1 GTTQLAGAEPALDS
15 TYGILE
21 RGDGRIWVA
30 TVDGLA
36 RVAGDR
42 IERTRAPDPL
52 LERPI
57 YALAEDRD
65 GRVWIGTDV
74 GVRIWDGRRLATLDA
89 RGGLIGSETNRDAL
103 MVDRRGR
110 VWIGTDRG
118 VTRHDPALVE
128 PVDDGP
134 PVTITHMTLAGE
146 PVDLDG
152 PLTIPSGVSDL
163 TIDFRSLPFR
173 DERRLRFRTFLE
185 GLDAGWRPAARIPS
199 QSVRYSHLPPGTYRF
214 RVQAVGPHGDGG
226 AIASTPVIDVTPPF
240 WRSWWFRASVALA
253 AIVLMGL
260 SVQVL
265 QGRRYARRLAR
276 EVASRT
282 RELAAS
288 EQAVRRESQRLST
301 VLTSISDGVLA
312 VRGDGAIV
320 LGNLAAGDLVGRAV
334 DDLIGQPLDRF
345 FPDLTVALGRGEGRL
360 ADPVFAYPF
369 TTPAGEDLDLEV
381 SIAPLAEDDGDA
393 FGWVLAF
400 RDVTDRRRLEQE
412 SIRSQKLESLGVLA
426 GGLAHDFNNLMTV
439 VLGHLSVI
447 EEGPA
452 LSVGD
457 RASLRRMR
465 DATEQARGLTSQLLT
480 FARGGE
486 PRKQPSDLGEL
497 ARRTAEL
504 VTSGSSCGVD
514 LDLPDD
520 LPAAEVDPGQLE
532 QVFSN
537 LLINARQAMPEGGV
551 IRVRGR
557 AATRGADPR
566 VEITIVDEGPGIAA
580 EIADRIF
587 EPYFTTKDGG
597 SGLGLSICYSIVR
610 RHGGELRV
618 SSPAAGGAAF
628 TVSLPA
634 TQARVDDA
642 PPTASTTAAVE
653 GLRVLVL
660 DDEEPVRDIMMR
672 MLEREG
678 HECVGVATGEE
689 AIDAHARALGEGRPY
704 DVVVVDLTIAD
715 GMGGAEAFAH
725 IRRREPDVR
734 GIVASGYSH
743 DPIMS
748 HHEQHGF
755 GAALRKPFDR
765 SSLARAVGAVLE
777 TAPVSGGDE

>member
-1 GTTQLAGAEPALDS
+1 
-15 TYGILE
+15 
-21 RGDGRIWVA
+21 
-30 TVDGLA
+30 
-36 RVAGDR
+36 
-42 IERTRAPDPL
+42 
-52 LERPI
+52 
-57 YALAEDRD
+57 
-65 GRVWIGTDV
+65 
-74 GVRIWDGRRLATLDA
+74 
-89 RGGLIGSETNRDAL
+89 

-128 PVDDGP
+128 PVVDP
-134 PVTITHMTLAGE
+134 PSVTITQIALAGE
-146 PVDLDG
+146 PVDLDE
-152 PLTIPSGVSDL
+152 PLTIRAGVSDL
-163 TIDFRSLPFR
+163 TIEFRSLPFR

-214 RVQAVGPHGDGG
+214 GVQAVGPRGDGG

-240 WRSWWFRASVALA
+240 WRSWWFRAMVALA
-253 AIVLMGL
+253 AIVLMAL
-260 SVQVL
+260 SFQVM

-288 EQAVRRESQRLST
+288 EQAVQRESRRLST

-312 VRGDGAIV
+312 VRADGCIV
-320 LGNLAAGDLVGRAV
+320 LGNLAAADLVGCAN
-334 DDLIGQPLDRF
+334 DELIGQPLDRF
-345 FPDLTVALGRGEGRL
+345 FPDLSVTPEQPGDRL
-360 ADPVFAYPF
+360 ADPVFEYPF
-369 TTPAGEDLDLEV
+369 TTPGGHDLDLEV
-381 SIAPLAEDDGDA
+381 SIAPLAEDDADSS
-393 FGWVLAF
+393 GWVLAF

-447 EEGPA
+447 EEGPS

-457 RASLRRMR
+457 RASLQRMR
-465 DATEQARGLTSQLLT
+465 DATEQARGLTGQLLT

-486 PRKQPSDLGEL
+486 PRKQPTDLVDL

-504 VTSGSSCGVD
+504 VTSGSSCGLD
-514 LDLPDD
+514 LDLPAD
-520 LPAAEVDPGQLE
+520 LPVAEVDPGQLE

-557 AATRGADPR
+557 ASMRGAEPR
-566 VEITIVDEGPGIAA
+566 VEISIVDEGPGIAA
-580 EIADRIF
+580 EIVDRIF

-597 SGLGLSICYSIVR
+597 SGLGLSICYSVVH
-610 RHGGELRV
+610 RHGGELRT
-618 SSPAAGGAAF
+618 SSPVAGGAEF

-634 TQARVDDA
+634 TRARLGDA
-642 PPTASTTAAVE
+642 PPTGSTTAVG
-653 GLRVLVL
+653 GLRILVL
-660 DDEEPVRDIMMR
+660 DDEEPVRDIMTR

-678 HECVGVATGEE
+678 HACVAVATGE
-689 AIDAHARALGEGRPY
+689 DAVAEHASALRDGRPY

-715 GMGGAEAFAH
+715 GMGGAEAFAR
-725 IRRREPDVR
+725 IREREPDVR
-734 GIVASGYSH
+734 GVVASGYSH

-765 SSLARAVGAVLE
+765 ASLAAAVATVME
-777 TAPVSGGDE
+777 TAPSSGGDQ